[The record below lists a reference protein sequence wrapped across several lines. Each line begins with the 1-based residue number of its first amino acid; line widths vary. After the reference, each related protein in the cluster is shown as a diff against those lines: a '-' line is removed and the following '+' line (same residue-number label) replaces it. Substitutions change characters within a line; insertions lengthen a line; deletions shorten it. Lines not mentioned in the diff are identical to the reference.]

1 MSTIIFPPPKYKTM
15 KKSIALCTFTL
26 FSSFIFAQQSFKT
39 NSVSIFKDGTVF
51 LDKTTNVDASKG
63 SFSFSEFPFSKGTKY
78 VLFGSIWIKAPNN
91 SIPFLKVFNKK
102 IKQETEI
109 QNLNALFTKNI
120 GKKIKVVSLS
130 KGQNIEGLL
139 KMTADQNLIIQNG
152 NQWNKIPLS
161 DLSSFEFLDKMI
173 TSFETTSNEKI
184 LELEFSKKIKNQ
196 PIHLMYLQKGISWSP
211 NYYLEI
217 LGEQKAKLSLKANVL
232 NDLEDLTDVE
242 MNFVVGVPSF
252 IFGHVPDPLAS
263 SQDFFTFINQLN
275 RNNGGYN
282 NSLSNAGGTY
292 AVSYSAETYEEQ
304 IVLIGEKP
312 QVEGANNEDL
322 FFYKKR
328 KVTLEKGS
336 RAMFDILEMEFKYE
350 DIYTSFLKPS
360 SYNPNNYNNQ
370 KNDKQRNL
378 VWHTL
383 VFENETEYPLTSGP
397 IFFMKKTTTSSNVP
411 ISQNQLSY
419 TPSKGEADVK
429 MTVAPDIII
438 LDADK
443 EIKREMNV
451 RNNKDDL
458 VTVEGSIDIT
468 NHRTNEVNLEINRI
482 ITGDLLESDLSWN
495 TVGITTQ
502 LNNLNKKFKATW
514 EFKLKA
520 GETKKIT
527 YTYQVYFR

>member
-1 MSTIIFPPPKYKTM
+1 M
-15 KKSIALCTFTL
+15 KKSITL
-26 FSSFIFAQQSFKT
+26 FTFILFSFFIFAQQSFKT

-51 LDKTTNVDASKG
+51 FDKTTNVDASNG
-63 SFSFSEFPFSKGTKY
+63 SFSFSKFPFSTGAKY

-91 SIPFLKVFNKK
+91 SIPFIKVSSKK
-102 IKQETEI
+102 IKKENDI
-109 QNLNALFTKNI
+109 LSLNKLFMKNI
-120 GKKIKVVSLS
+120 GKKIKVISLS
-130 KGQNIEGLL
+130 KGQKIEGIL

-152 NQWNKIPLS
+152 KQWNKIPLS
-161 DLSSFEFLDKMI
+161 DLSSFEFLDEMI
-173 TSFETTSNEKI
+173 SSYETSSTEKI

-196 PIHLMYLQKGISWSP
+196 PIQLMYLQKGISWSP

-217 LGEQKAKLSLKANVL
+217 LGDQKAKLSLKANVL
-232 NDLEDLTDVE
+232 NDLEDVTDVE

-252 IFGHVPDPLAS
+252 NFGHIQDPLAS
-263 SQDFFTFINQLN
+263 SQDFFTFINNLK
-275 RNNGGYN
+275 RKNGSYN
-282 NSLSNAGGTY
+282 NTFSNAD
-292 AVSYSAETYEEQ
+292 AYSVTFDPETYEEK

-328 KVTLEKGS
+328 NITLEKGS
-336 RAMFDILEMEFKYE
+336 RAMFDILEMEFEYE

-360 SYNPNNYNNQ
+360 NYNPNSYNSQ
-370 KNDKQRNL
+370 KNNKKRNL

-383 VFENETEYPLTSGP
+383 VFENETEFPLTSGS
-397 IFFMKKTTTSSNVP
+397 IFFMKKTSETTNVP
-411 ISQNQLSY
+411 ISQNKLSY

-429 MTVAPDIII
+429 MTIAPDIII

-443 EIKREMNV
+443 EIKREMNI
-451 RNNKDDL
+451 RNTHDDL
-458 VTVEGSIDIT
+458 VTVEGSINIT
-468 NHRTNEVNLEINRI
+468 NHRTNNVKLEVNRI
-482 ITGDLLESDLSWN
+482 ITGDVLESDFAWE

-514 EFKLKA
+514 EFELKA
-520 GETKKIT
+520 GETKNIT

>member
-1 MSTIIFPPPKYKTM
+1 M
-15 KKSIALCTFTL
+15 KKSLFLFTISL
-26 FSSFIFAQQSFKT
+26 FSSFIFAQKKFKT

-51 LDKTTNVDASKG
+51 FDKTTNVDASNG
-63 SFSFSEFPFSKGTKY
+63 SFSFSELPFSKGAKY
-78 VLFGSIWIKAPNN
+78 VLFGSIWFKAPNN
-91 SIPFLKVFNKK
+91 SIPFIKVSNKK
-102 IKQETEI
+102 IELETEI
-109 QNLNALFTKNI
+109 KNLNVLFIKNI
-120 GKKIKVVSLS
+120 GKQIKVISLS
-130 KGQNIEGLL
+130 KGQIIEGIL
-139 KMTADQNLIIQNG
+139 KMTADNNLIIQNG

-161 DLSSFEFLDKMI
+161 DLSSFEFLGEMI
-173 TSFETTSNEKI
+173 TSFETSSTEKV

-196 PIHLMYLQKGISWSP
+196 SLQLMYLQKGISWSP
-211 NYYLEI
+211 NYYLEL
-217 LGEQKAKLSLKANVL
+217 LGDQKAKLSLKANVL
-232 NDLEDLTDVE
+232 NDLEDVTDVE

-252 IFGHVPDPLAS
+252 NFGHIHDPLAS
-263 SQDFFTFINQLN
+263 SQDFHAFLASLN
-275 RNNGGYN
+275 RNNRTSQN
-282 NSLSNAGGTY
+282 NYFSNADRDYTL
-292 AVSYSAETYEEQ
+292 AFDPETYEEA

-328 KVTLEKGS
+328 NVTLEQGS
-336 RAMFDILEMEFKYE
+336 RAMFDILEMEFEYE
-350 DIYTSFLKPS
+350 DIYTCYLNS
-360 SYNPNNYNNQ
+360 SHFKSNKYSNGQNEN
-370 KNDKQRNL
+370 QRNL

-383 VFENETEYPLTSGP
+383 VFENETEYPLTSGS
-397 IFFMKKTTTSSNVP
+397 IFFMKKTSESTNLP

-451 RNNKDDL
+451 RNNHDDL
-458 VTVEGSIDIT
+458 VTVEGSINIT
-468 NHRTNEVNLEINRI
+468 NHRTNEVNLEVNRI
-482 ITGDLLESDLSWN
+482 ITGDLLESDLSWK

-502 LNNLNKKFKATW
+502 LNDLNKKFKVSW